1 MRGEVTRR
9 GFIRSTVGCV
19 GAVSFVAVPP
29 SLSADSAAASVTQV
43 GYRFLS
49 PPEAA
54 FTESMVN
61 VLCPADA
68 LTPDGSTVGLSRAID
83 LLVAGDQDAAR
94 GRGALYRHGV
104 AAADE
109 ASVRRYGVP
118 CFQLGRAAAVQ
129 FFGDIARG
137 ENLGAFPFA
146 AWYSDVVMPLV
157 TKACF
162 MDPIYARYD
171 NRVFW
176 KVFA

>member
-29 SLSADSAAASVTQV
+29 SLSADGAAASITQV
-43 GYRFLS
+43 RYRFLS
-49 PPEAA
+49 PAEAA
-54 FTESMVN
+54 FTEAMVK

-68 LTPDGSTVGLSRAID
+68 LTPDGATVGLSRAID
-83 LLVAGDQDAAR
+83 LLVGGDEDGAR
-94 GRGALYRHGV
+94 GRGALYRNGV

-109 ASVRRYGVP
+109 ASARRHGTT
-118 CFQLGRAAAVQ
+118 CSQLARADAVQ
-129 FFGDIARG
+129 FFGDLARG
-137 ENLGAFPFA
+137 ENLSEFPFG

>member
-19 GAVSFVAVPP
+19 GAVSFIAGSP
-29 SLSADSAAASVTQV
+29 SLSAHSAAASIARVD
-43 GYRFLS
+43 YRFLS
-49 PPEAA
+49 PAEAA
-54 FTESMVN
+54 FTETMVN

-68 LTPDGSTVGLSRAID
+68 LTPDGATVGLSRAID
-83 LLVAGDQDAAR
+83 LLVAGDEDGAR
-94 GRGALYRHGV
+94 GRGALYRNGV
-104 AAADE
+104 AAADA
-109 ASVRRYGVP
+109 ASVRRYGVA
-118 CFQLGRAAAVQ
+118 CSQLARADAAQ
-129 FFGDIARG
+129 FFGDIAHG
-137 ENLGAFPFA
+137 ENLGEFPFG
-146 AWYSDVVMPLV
+146 AWYADVVMPLL